1 MKIGQIVKERYEILE
16 ILGEGGMAFVYK
28 ARDMQL
34 ERFVAIKTLKPNYV
48 NQETFVDRF
57 KREAKTAANLNHPNI
72 VQIFDWGIEDEP
84 YFVMEYIEGNTLTS
98 IIAKNR
104 TISLSDILFIG
115 AQVSSGLHAA
125 HQKGLVHRD
134 IKPGNIMITPDGKVK
149 VTDFGI
155 VSLQNEESD
164 ITKTGSI
171 LGTASYI
178 SPEQAQGKPVSIE
191 SDLYSL
197 GTVLY
202 ELITGKAPFSGD
214 SPISTATKHLTE
226 KPEKPSLF
234 RRDLPKGVESA
245 ILKLL
250 EKATY
255 DRFKSAEDL
264 RATLLQQRKALQ
276 SEQTR
281 ENLVDLTNPKVKLR
295 FTLPAL
301 IISIGVVI
309 GTVWTLTQVFDG
321 LPVDGGAPTLIE
333 IPDLTGSEQAQAL
346 EDLQNLGFK
355 VGIENSAD
363 ASVPAG
369 SVIRTQPPSNTVINP
384 DSLVT
389 IIVSVGPEAFPI
401 PYVLDIETERAIY
414 VVEESGFT
422 LGQLLEVNDENIPR
436 GFVISQNPVAG
447 TKMSP
452 GTKVDL
458 VVSKGPSLIEI
469 SDLSRKSPEDA
480 IQILETLGFE
490 YELIEEYS
498 EDVEIGLVS
507 GTIPEAGEIV
517 TPDELIQV
525 IVSLGIKIEVPE
537 VEGLGYEDAINILEE
552 LGLVVTVSGDTNG
565 VVRKQIPRKGEFV
578 EPEGVVELT
587 FGRLRTK
594 KLKIELINWYK
605 NNKRSFSWRN
615 TKILGKFY

>member
-1 MKIGQIVKERYEILE
+1 MKIGKIVKERYEILE

-234 RRDLPKGVESA
+234 RRDLPKGVETA

-301 IISIGVVI
+301 IISIGVLF
-309 GTVWTLTQVFDG
+309 GTIWTLTQVFDG
-321 LPVDGGAPTLIE
+321 LPTDGGAPTLIE

-355 VGIENSAD
+355 IGIENSAD

-369 SVIRTQPPSNTVINP
+369 SVIRTQPPSNTIVNP

-414 VVEESGFT
+414 IVEESGFT

-436 GFVISQNPVAG
+436 GFIISQNPVAG

-452 GTKVDL
+452 GTTVDL
-458 VVSKGPSLIEI
+458 VVSKGPSLIVI

-490 YELIEEYS
+490 YELIEEYT

-525 IVSLGIKIEVPE
+525 KVSLGIKIEVPE
-537 VEGLGYEDAINILEE
+537 VEGLVYEDAINILEE
-552 LGLVVTVSGDTNG
+552 LGLVATVTGDTNG

-587 FGRLRTK
+587 FG
-594 KLKIELINWYK
+594 
-605 NNKRSFSWRN
+605 S
-615 TKILGKFY
+615 

>member
-98 IIAKNR
+98 IISKNR

-134 IKPGNIMITPDGKVK
+134 IKPGNIMITPEGKVK

-164 ITKTGSI
+164 ITKTGSV

-309 GTVWTLTQVFDG
+309 GTIWTLTQVFDG
-321 LPVDGGAPTLIE
+321 LPVDGGAPTLLE
-333 IPDLTGSEQAQAL
+333 VPDLTGSEQAQAL
-346 EDLQNLGFK
+346 TDLQNLGFK

-369 SVIRTQPPSNTVINP
+369 SVIRTQPPSNTIVNP

-401 PYVLDIETERAIY
+401 PYILDIESERAIY
-414 VVEESGFT
+414 IVEESGFT
-422 LGQLLEVNDENIPR
+422 LGQVLEVNDENIPR
-436 GFVISQNPVAG
+436 GFVISQNPLAG

-452 GTKVDL
+452 GTTVDL
-458 VVSKGPSLIEI
+458 VVSKGPSLIVI

-498 EDVEIGLVS
+498 EEVEIGLVS

-525 IVSLGIKIEVPE
+525 VVSLGIKIEVPE
-537 VEGLGYEDAINILEE
+537 VEGLGYEDALSVLEE
-552 LGLVVTVSGDTNG
+552 LGLVATVSGDTNG
-565 VVRKQIPRKGEFV
+565 IVRKQIPRKGEFL

-587 FGRLRTK
+587 F
-594 KLKIELINWYK
+594 EN
-605 NNKRSFSWRN
+605 
-615 TKILGKFY
+615 

>member
-202 ELITGKAPFSGD
+202 ELIAGKAPFSGD

-234 RRDLPKGVESA
+234 RRDLPKGVETA

-301 IISIGVVI
+301 IISIGVVF
-309 GTVWTLTQVFDG
+309 GTIWTLTQVFDG
-321 LPVDGGAPTLIE
+321 LPVDGGAPTLVE

-346 EDLQNLGFK
+346 QDLQNLGFK

-369 SVIRTQPPSNTVINP
+369 SVIRTQPPSNTIINP

-452 GTKVDL
+452 GTTVDL

-565 VVRKQIPRKGEFV
+565 IVRKQIPRKGEFL

-587 FGRLRTK
+587 FG
-594 KLKIELINWYK
+594 
-605 NNKRSFSWRN
+605 S
-615 TKILGKFY
+615 

>member
-234 RRDLPKGVESA
+234 RRDLPKGVETA

-301 IISIGVVI
+301 IISIGVVF
-309 GTVWTLTQVFDG
+309 GTIWTLTQVFDG

-452 GTKVDL
+452 GTTVDL
-458 VVSKGPSLIEI
+458 VVSKGPSLIEV

-565 VVRKQIPRKGEFV
+565 VVRKQIPRKGEFL

-587 FGRLRTK
+587 FG
-594 KLKIELINWYK
+594 
-605 NNKRSFSWRN
+605 S
-615 TKILGKFY
+615 

>member
-1 MKIGQIVKERYEILE
+1 MKIGQIVKDRYEILE

-28 ARDMQL
+28 ARDTQL
-34 ERFVAIKTLKPNYV
+34 ERLVAIKTLKPNYV
-48 NQETFVDRF
+48 NQETFVERF

-84 YFVMEYIEGNTLTS
+84 FFVMEYIEGNTLTS
-98 IIAKNR
+98 IIARNR

-125 HQKGLVHRD
+125 HEKGLVHRD

-202 ELITGKAPFSGD
+202 ELISGKPPFAGD
-214 SPISTATKHLTE
+214 TPISTATKHLTE
-226 KPEKPSLF
+226 RPEKPSSF

-245 ILKLL
+245 IMKLL

-264 RATLLQQRKALQ
+264 RATLLQQRKSLQ

-281 ENLVDLTNPKVKLR
+281 ENLVDLTNPKIKLR

-301 IISIGVVI
+301 LMSIGVVI

-333 IPDLTGSEQAQAL
+333 IPDLTGSDQAQAL

-355 VGIENSAD
+355 VGIENAAD
-363 ASVPAG
+363 SSVPSG
-369 SVIRTQPPSNTVINP
+369 SVIQTQPQSNTIVNP

-401 PYVLDIETERAIY
+401 PYVLDIETDRAIY
-414 VVEESGFT
+414 VVEESGFA
-422 LGQLLEVNDENIPR
+422 LGQLLEVNDDNIPR
-436 GFVISQNPVAG
+436 GFIISQNPVAG

-452 GTKVDL
+452 GSTVDL
-458 VVSKGPSLIEI
+458 VVSKGPSLIKI

-507 GTIPEAGEIV
+507 GTLPEVGEIV
-517 TPDELIQV
+517 APDQVIQV

-537 VEGLGYEDAINILEE
+537 VEGLNYEDAIKVLEE
-552 LGLVVTVSGDTNG
+552 LNLVVTVNGETNG
-565 VVRKQIPRKGEFV
+565 IVRKQIPRKGEFL

-587 FGRLRTK
+587 FG
-594 KLKIELINWYK
+594 N
-605 NNKRSFSWRN
+605 
-615 TKILGKFY
+615 

>member
-234 RRDLPKGVESA
+234 RRDLPKGVETA

-264 RATLLQQRKALQ
+264 RASLLQQRKALQ

-301 IISIGVVI
+301 VISIGVVF
-309 GTVWTLTQVFDG
+309 GTIWTLTQVFDG

-369 SVIRTQPPSNTVINP
+369 SVIRTQPPSNTIINP

-389 IIVSVGPEAFPI
+389 IIVSVGPEAFPV
-401 PYVLDIETERAIY
+401 PYVLDIETERAVY

-422 LGQLLEVNDENIPR
+422 IGQLLEVNDENIPR

-452 GTKVDL
+452 GTSVDL

-565 VVRKQIPRKGEFV
+565 VVRKQIPRKGEFL

-587 FGRLRTK
+587 FG
-594 KLKIELINWYK
+594 
-605 NNKRSFSWRN
+605 S
-615 TKILGKFY
+615 

>member
-98 IIAKNR
+98 IISKNR

-202 ELITGKAPFSGD
+202 ELITGRAPFSGD

-226 KPEKPSLF
+226 KPEKPSLY

-245 ILKLL
+245 ILRLL
-250 EKATY
+250 EKASY

-301 IISIGVVI
+301 IISVGVVI

-363 ASVPAG
+363 SSVPAG

-401 PYVLDIETERAIY
+401 PYVLDIETERAIF

-422 LGQLLEVNDENIPR
+422 LGQVLEVNDENIPR

-452 GTKVDL
+452 GTTVDL

-507 GTIPEAGEIV
+507 GTLPEAGEIV

-525 IVSLGIKIEVPE
+525 IVSLGIRIEVPE
-537 VEGLGYEDAINILEE
+537 VEGLKYEDAIRVLEE
-552 LGLVVTVSGDTNG
+552 LGLVATVSGDTND
-565 VVRKQIPRKGEFV
+565 VVRKQIPRKGEFI

-587 FGRLRTK
+587 FG
-594 KLKIELINWYK
+594 N
-605 NNKRSFSWRN
+605 
-615 TKILGKFY
+615 

>member
-1 MKIGQIVKERYEILE
+1 MKIGKIVKERYEILE

-234 RRDLPKGVESA
+234 RRDLPKGVETA

-301 IISIGVVI
+301 IISIGVLF
-309 GTVWTLTQVFDG
+309 GTIWTLTQVFDG
-321 LPVDGGAPTLIE
+321 LPADGGAPTLIE

-355 VGIENSAD
+355 IGIENSAD

-369 SVIRTQPPSNTVINP
+369 SVIRTQPPSNTIVNP

-414 VVEESGFT
+414 IVEESGFT

-436 GFVISQNPVAG
+436 GFIISQNPVAG

-452 GTKVDL
+452 GTTVDL
-458 VVSKGPSLIEI
+458 VVSKGPSLIVI

-498 EDVEIGLVS
+498 KDVEIGLVS

-537 VEGLGYEDAINILEE
+537 VEGLVYEDAINILEE
-552 LGLVVTVSGDTNG
+552 LGLVATVTGDTNG

-587 FGRLRTK
+587 FG
-594 KLKIELINWYK
+594 
-605 NNKRSFSWRN
+605 S
-615 TKILGKFY
+615 

>member
-28 ARDMQL
+28 ARDTQL

-72 VQIFDWGIEDEP
+72 VQIFDWGIEEEP

-98 IIAKNR
+98 IVAKNR

-202 ELITGKAPFSGD
+202 ELIAGKAPFSGD

-226 KPEKPSLF
+226 KPEKPSVF

-321 LPVDGGAPTLIE
+321 LPVDGGAPALVE

-363 ASVPAG
+363 SSVPAG

-414 VVEESGFT
+414 VIEESGFI
-422 LGQLLEVNDENIPR
+422 LGQLLEVNDESIPR

-480 IQILETLGFE
+480 LQILETLGFE

-507 GTIPEAGEIV
+507 GTLPEAGEIV
-517 TPDELIQV
+517 TPDQLIQV
-525 IVSLGIKIEVPE
+525 IVSLGIRIEMPE
-537 VEGLGYEDAINILEE
+537 VDGLSYEDAINILEE
-552 LGLVVTVSGDTNG
+552 LNLIATVVGDTNG
-565 VVRKQIPRKGEFV
+565 KVRKQIPRKGEFV
-578 EPEGVVELT
+578 EPGQVVELT
-587 FGRLRTK
+587 FGD
-594 KLKIELINWYK
+594 
-605 NNKRSFSWRN
+605 
-615 TKILGKFY
+615 

>member
-28 ARDMQL
+28 ARDTQL

-48 NQETFVDRF
+48 NQNTFVERF
-57 KREAKTAANLNHPNI
+57 RREAQTAANLNHPNI
-72 VQIFDWGIEDEP
+72 VQIFDWGIDEEP

-98 IIAKNR
+98 IISKNR

-115 AQVSSGLHAA
+115 SQVSSGLHAA
-125 HQKGLVHRD
+125 HMKGLVHRD

-202 ELITGKAPFSGD
+202 ELIAGRPPFSGD
-214 SPISTATKHLTE
+214 SPIATATKHLTD
-226 KPEKPSLF
+226 KPEKLSTF
-234 RRDLPKGVESA
+234 RRDLPKGVENA
-245 ILKLL
+245 VMKLL

-255 DRFKSAEDL
+255 DRYRSAEDL
-264 RATLLQQRKALQ
+264 RATLLQQRKNLQ
-276 SEQTR
+276 AEQTR
-281 ENLVDLTNPKVKLR
+281 ENLVDLTNPKIKLR

-301 IISIGVVI
+301 LISIALVA
-309 GTVWTLTQVFDG
+309 GTIWTLGRVFDG
-321 LPVDGGAPTLIE
+321 LPADGGAPTVVE

-346 EDLQNLGFK
+346 LDLQNLGFR
-355 VGIENSAD
+355 VGIENAAD
-363 ASVPAG
+363 PVVPAG
-369 SVIRTQPPSNTVINP
+369 AVIRTQPTANTVTNP
-384 DSLVT
+384 DTLVT

-401 PYVLDIETERAIY
+401 PYVLDLETERAIY
-414 VVEESGFT
+414 VIEENGFT
-422 LGQLLEVNDENIPR
+422 IGQTLEVNDDTVPR

-447 TKMSP
+447 TKMGPDS
-452 GTKVDL
+452 KVDL
-458 VVSKGPSLIEI
+458 VISAGPSLIVI

-490 YELIEEYS
+490 YEIIEEYS
-498 EDVEIGLVS
+498 ENVDVGLVS
-507 GTIPEAGEIV
+507 HTLPGQGEIATLDQV
-517 TPDELIQV
+517 IQV
-525 IVSLGIKIEVPE
+525 IVSLGLKVEVPNVIGFTYQE
-537 VEGLGYEDAINILEE
+537 ASNILQEV
-552 LGLVVTVSGDTNG
+552 GLLPSASGDTG
-565 VVRKQIPRKGEFV
+565 GRVSDQSPKEGEFLD
-578 EPEGVVELT
+578 PEGFVELT
-587 FGRLRTK
+587 FG
-594 KLKIELINWYK
+594 
-605 NNKRSFSWRN
+605 
-615 TKILGKFY
+615 G

>member
-72 VQIFDWGIEDEP
+72 VQIFDWGIEEEP

-226 KPEKPSLF
+226 KPEKPSLY

-245 ILKLL
+245 ILRLL
-250 EKATY
+250 EKASY

-301 IISIGVVI
+301 IISIGVAI

-363 ASVPAG
+363 SSVPAG
-369 SVIRTQPPSNTVINP
+369 SVIRTQPLSNTVINP

-401 PYVLDIETERAIY
+401 PYVLDIETERAVY

-422 LGQLLEVNDENIPR
+422 IGQLLEVNDENIPR

-452 GTKVDL
+452 GTTVDL

-507 GTIPEAGEIV
+507 GTLPEAGEIV

-525 IVSLGIKIEVPE
+525 IVSLGIRIEVPE
-537 VEGLGYEDAINILEE
+537 VEGLKYEDAIRVLEE
-552 LGLVVTVSGDTNG
+552 LGLVATVSGDTND
-565 VVRKQIPRKGEFV
+565 VVRKQIPRKGEFI

-587 FGRLRTK
+587 FG
-594 KLKIELINWYK
+594 N
-605 NNKRSFSWRN
+605 
-615 TKILGKFY
+615 

>member
-1 MKIGQIVKERYEILE
+1 MKIGQIVKDRYEILE

-28 ARDMQL
+28 ARDTQL

-48 NQETFVDRF
+48 KQETFVERF

-115 AQVSSGLHAA
+115 AQVSNGLHAA

-202 ELITGKAPFSGD
+202 ELIAGKPPFSGD
-214 SPISTATKHLTE
+214 TPISTATKHLTE
-226 KPEKPSLF
+226 RPEKLSSF
-234 RRDLPKGVESA
+234 RRDLPKGVEST
-245 ILKLL
+245 IVKML

-255 DRFKSAEDL
+255 DRFKSAEDV
-264 RATLLQQRKALQ
+264 RATLLQQRKSLQ

-281 ENLVDLTNPKVKLR
+281 ENLVDLTNPKIKLR

-301 IISIGVVI
+301 LISIGVVV
-309 GTVWTLTQVFDG
+309 GTIWTLTQVFDG
-321 LPVDGGAPTLIE
+321 LPVDGGTPTLIE
-333 IPDLTGSEQAQAL
+333 IPDLTGSEQARAL

-355 VGIENSAD
+355 VGIENSA
-363 ASVPAG
+363 APSVPAG
-369 SVIRTQPPSNTVINP
+369 SVIRTQPQSNSVVNP

-401 PYVLDIETERAIY
+401 PYVLDIESERAIY
-414 VVEESGFT
+414 VIEESGFT
-422 LGQLLEVNDENIPR
+422 LGQLLEVNDDNIPR

-452 GTKVDL
+452 ESTIDL

-480 IQILETLGFE
+480 IQILETLGFQ
-490 YELIEEYS
+490 YELIEEFS

-507 GTIPEAGEIV
+507 GTLPEAGEIV
-517 TPDELIQV
+517 TPDQLIQV
-525 IVSLGIKIEVPE
+525 IVSLGIKIQIPE
-537 VEGLGYEDAINILEE
+537 VEGLNYEDAIQILEE
-552 LGLVVTVSGDTNG
+552 LNLVVTVNGDTNG
-565 VVRKQIPRKGEFV
+565 LVRKQIPRKGEFL
-578 EPEGVVELT
+578 EPEGIVELT
-587 FGRLRTK
+587 FG
-594 KLKIELINWYK
+594 N
-605 NNKRSFSWRN
+605 
-615 TKILGKFY
+615 

>member
-234 RRDLPKGVESA
+234 RRDLPKGVETA

-301 IISIGVVI
+301 IISIGVVF
-309 GTVWTLTQVFDG
+309 GTIWTLTQVFDG

-369 SVIRTQPPSNTVINP
+369 SVIRTQPPSNTIINP

-389 IIVSVGPEAFPI
+389 IIVSVGPEAFPV
-401 PYVLDIETERAIY
+401 PYVLDIETERAVY

-422 LGQLLEVNDENIPR
+422 IGQLLEVNDENIPR

-452 GTKVDL
+452 GTSVDL

-507 GTIPEAGEIV
+507 GTIPEAGEVV

-552 LGLVVTVSGDTNG
+552 LGLVATVSGDTNG
-565 VVRKQIPRKGEFV
+565 VVRKQIPRKGEFL

-587 FGRLRTK
+587 FG
-594 KLKIELINWYK
+594 
-605 NNKRSFSWRN
+605 S
-615 TKILGKFY
+615 

>member
-234 RRDLPKGVESA
+234 RRDLPKGVETA

-301 IISIGVVI
+301 IISIGVVF
-309 GTVWTLTQVFDG
+309 GTIWTLTQVFDG

-369 SVIRTQPPSNTVINP
+369 SVIRTQPPSNTIINP

-452 GTKVDL
+452 GTSVDL

-498 EDVEIGLVS
+498 ESVEIGLVS

-565 VVRKQIPRKGEFV
+565 VVRKQIPRKGEFL

-587 FGRLRTK
+587 FG
-594 KLKIELINWYK
+594 
-605 NNKRSFSWRN
+605 S
-615 TKILGKFY
+615 

>member
-1 MKIGQIVKERYEILE
+1 MKIGQIVKDRYEILE

-28 ARDMQL
+28 ARDTQL

-48 NQETFVDRF
+48 NQETFVERF

-115 AQVSSGLHAA
+115 AQVSNGLHAA

-202 ELITGKAPFSGD
+202 ELIAGKPPFSGD
-214 SPISTATKHLTE
+214 TPISTATKHLTE
-226 KPEKPSLF
+226 RPEKLLSI
-234 RRDLPKGVESA
+234 RRDLPKGVEST
-245 ILKLL
+245 IMKML

-255 DRFKSAEDL
+255 DRFKSAEDV
-264 RATLLQQRKALQ
+264 RATLLQQRKSLQ

-281 ENLVDLTNPKVKLR
+281 ENLVDLTNPKIKLR

-301 IISIGVVI
+301 LISIGVVV
-309 GTVWTLTQVFDG
+309 GTIWTLTQVFDG
-321 LPVDGGAPTLIE
+321 LPVDWGTPTLIE
-333 IPDLTGSEQAQAL
+333 IPDLTGSEQARAL

-363 ASVPAG
+363 PSVPAG
-369 SVIRTQPPSNTVINP
+369 SVIRTQPQSNSVVNP

-401 PYVLDIETERAIY
+401 PYVLDIESERAIY
-414 VVEESGFT
+414 VIEESGFA
-422 LGQLLEVNDENIPR
+422 LGQLLEVNDNNIPR

-452 GTKVDL
+452 QSTVDL
-458 VVSKGPSLIEI
+458 VVSKGPSLIEV

-480 IQILETLGFE
+480 VQILETLGFQ
-490 YELIEEYS
+490 YELIEEFS
-498 EDVEIGLVS
+498 ESVEIGLVS
-507 GTIPEAGEIV
+507 GTLPEAGEIV
-517 TPDELIQV
+517 TPDQLIQV
-525 IVSLGIKIEVPE
+525 IVSLGIKIEIPE
-537 VEGLGYEDAINILEE
+537 VEGLNYEDAVQILEE
-552 LGLVVTVSGDTNG
+552 LNLVVTVNGDTNG
-565 VVRKQIPRKGEFV
+565 LVRKQIPRKGEFL

-587 FGRLRTK
+587 FG
-594 KLKIELINWYK
+594 N
-605 NNKRSFSWRN
+605 
-615 TKILGKFY
+615 

>member
-202 ELITGKAPFSGD
+202 ELIAGKAPFSGD

-226 KPEKPSLF
+226 KPEKPSVF

-363 ASVPAG
+363 SSVPAG

-452 GTKVDL
+452 GTTVDL

-507 GTIPEAGEIV
+507 GTLPEAGEIV

-525 IVSLGIKIEVPE
+525 IVSLGIRIEVPE
-537 VEGLGYEDAINILEE
+537 VEGLKYEDAIRVLEE
-552 LGLVVTVSGDTNG
+552 LGLVATVSGDTND
-565 VVRKQIPRKGEFV
+565 VVRKQIPRKGEFI

-587 FGRLRTK
+587 FG
-594 KLKIELINWYK
+594 N
-605 NNKRSFSWRN
+605 
-615 TKILGKFY
+615 

>member
-16 ILGEGGMAFVYK
+16 VLGEGGMAFVYK
-28 ARDMQL
+28 ARDTQL

-72 VQIFDWGIEDEP
+72 VQIFDWGIEEEP

-264 RATLLQQRKALQ
+264 RATLLQQRKSLQ

-301 IISIGVVI
+301 IVSIGVVI

-363 ASVPAG
+363 SSVPAG
-369 SVIRTQPPSNTVINP
+369 SVIRTQPPSNTIINP

-414 VVEESGFT
+414 LVEENGFT

-452 GTKVDL
+452 GTTVDL
-458 VVSKGPSLIEI
+458 VVSKGPSLIKI

-480 IQILETLGFE
+480 IQILETLGFK

-507 GTIPEAGEIV
+507 GTLPKAGEIV

-525 IVSLGIKIEVPE
+525 IVSLGIRIEVPE
-537 VEGLGYEDAINILEE
+537 VEGLKYDDAIRVLEE
-552 LGLVVTVSGDTNG
+552 LGLVATVSGDTND
-565 VVRKQIPRKGEFV
+565 VVRKQIPRKGEFI

-587 FGRLRTK
+587 FG
-594 KLKIELINWYK
+594 N
-605 NNKRSFSWRN
+605 
-615 TKILGKFY
+615 